1 MPSRPLQSRI
11 FNIKG
16 CQGSGER
23 FRTAYS
29 NFRVVKVLGTGF
41 RSAYSTFRVV
51 KGVAKGLEQH
61 VQTLGLSRYWDRV
74 QNRIINF

>member
-11 FNIKG
+11 FNLKG

-29 NFRVVKVLGTGF
+29 NSRVVKVLGTGF
-41 RSAYSTFRVV
+41 RSAYSTSRVV
-51 KGVAKGLEQH
+51 KGKVNGYKKYAQP
-61 VQTLGLSRYWDRV
+61 LGLPGYG
-74 QNRIINF
+74 